1 MSEVDE
7 RTWRNRFILINLT
20 QIGGTIVVLLALL
33 LWQTSIFVEGGHW
46 IGFPIALA
54 GLVVSFFAP
63 RAMAK
68 RWKRPPNP

>member
-7 RTWRNRFILINLT
+7 RTWRNRFILINLA
-20 QIGGTIVVLLALL
+20 QIGGTVVVLLALL
-33 LWQTSIFVEGGHW
+33 LWQTNVFVEGGHW

-54 GLVVSFFAP
+54 GLAVSFFAP
-63 RAMAK
+63 RTMAK